1 MARAISSTVTVLT
14 CLFLAACEVGDAQP
28 ADTPRQNMEPASTAL
43 IPSARPA
50 PTRAPPAAKP
60 IRIDKPARSPGAA
73 PPPAVPTPSVAPGPT
88 STPPKRAVPR
98 RRDGRCGP
106 PLVA

>member
-1 MARAISSTVTVLT
+1 MARAISSTATLLA
-14 CLFLAACEVGDAQP
+14 CLFLVACEAGDARP
-28 ADTPRQNMEPASTAL
+28 ADTSREHLEPASTASVR
-43 IPSARPA
+43 PARP
-50 PTRAPPAAKP
+50 TSRRAAPAAEP
-60 IRIDKPARSPGAA
+60 IGVDQPARSPGAVPRPAA
-73 PPPAVPTPSVAPGPT
+73 PAPSVAPGPT